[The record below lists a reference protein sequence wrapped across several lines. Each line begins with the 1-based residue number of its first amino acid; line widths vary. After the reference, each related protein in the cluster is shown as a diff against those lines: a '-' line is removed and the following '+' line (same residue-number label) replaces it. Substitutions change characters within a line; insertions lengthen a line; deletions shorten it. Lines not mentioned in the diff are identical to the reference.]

1 MDMAAG
7 ALFPLGLATGELA
20 MGSRAKRRLALTIA
34 AAAFALAALT
44 FKPLYA
50 CDSKSCPSSPSN
62 LDGVAANALPTYPEP
77 TEQAASE
84 PVKLKKFTKSQTRTA
99 RRTQPR
105 KATLAQRARAGQI
118 AAAKEAEEA
127 PASAKTTTVTPRVA
141 NAKAEL
147 ALADFPKF
155 PDLKALDPKA
165 PLAEVSEQ
173 PKLATTETQANPAEG
188 AQVEMVSADEFND
201 LDRAAWEANQM
212 PKLMK
217 LTGSDS
223 HAELRDD
230 DSKWAQTSTIG
241 KMFVAFGALL
251 TLGSAIRMFI
261 A

>member
-1 MDMAAG
+1 MGAG
-7 ALFPLGLATGELA
+7 ALFRRDWQTGELA

-34 AAAFALAALT
+34 AAFALAALT

-50 CDSKSCPSSPSN
+50 CDSNSCPSSPSS
-62 LDGVAANALPTYPEP
+62 LEGVAANALPTYPEP
-77 TEQAASE
+77 TEEAA
-84 PVKLKKFTKSQTRTA
+84 RTA
-99 RRTQPR
+99 RRTQSR
-105 KATLAQRARAGQI
+105 KASLAQRARAGKI
-118 AAAKEAEEA
+118 
-127 PASAKTTTVTPRVA
+127 ASAKDEEEDARVRAKTAAVTHRLA

-147 ALADFPKF
+147 AEAD
-155 PDLKALDPKA
+155 LPKA
-165 PLAEVSEQ
+165 PVAGVSEQ
-173 PKLATTETQANPAEG
+173 PKPVAIEAQASPAEG

-223 HAELRDD
+223 HAEVRDD

-251 TLGSAIRMFI
+251 TLGSAIRMFM